1 MQKVLS
7 VVIGMKCGQGL
18 RKERDMPM
26 YKFYCSVGCE
36 SDGEIYT
43 DDMPVFCPSC
53 GIKFDTDDVS
63 EGEDEDWDDDP
74 ENWDEDE
81 GEPWAKR

>member
-1 MQKVLS
+1 
-7 VVIGMKCGQGL
+7 
-18 RKERDMPM
+18 MPM

-36 SDGEIYT
+36 TDGEIYT
-43 DDMPVFCPSC
+43 DDEPSFCPSC
-53 GIKFDTDDVS
+53 GIRFDTDDVS

-81 GEPWAKR
+81 SWNKR

>member
-1 MQKVLS
+1 
-7 VVIGMKCGQGL
+7 
-18 RKERDMPM
+18 MPM

-36 SDGEIYT
+36 SDGEIYMN
-43 DDMPVFCPSC
+43 DEPAFCPSC
-53 GIKFDTDDVS
+53 GIRFDTDDVS
-63 EGEDEDWDDDP
+63 EGEDDDWDDDP